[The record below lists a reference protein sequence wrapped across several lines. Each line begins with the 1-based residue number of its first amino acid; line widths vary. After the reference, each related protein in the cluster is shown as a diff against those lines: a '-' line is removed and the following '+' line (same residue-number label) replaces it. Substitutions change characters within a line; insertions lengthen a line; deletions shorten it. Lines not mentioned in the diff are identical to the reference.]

1 METDSKRQWIVKGKR
16 LTISFLGEAFP
27 LNWEIVAELDSGRV
41 IGNLISNNA
50 DASSIAGA
58 ITNALMTAASHPSEI
73 ILMHNSS
80 VLLSEVQGLLALKGM
95 KIPVFPPNQQQE
107 IRGYLIDMFL
117 EQLERRLPSLD
128 ITGKTKLEVARGIL
142 MPIVSLYSSMVN
154 DPPKKLIMEKKAE
167 DKKIEENKP
176 ATAYTPPPIKEHVLQ
191 EKIKQP
197 FSTSSIR
204 PRILIADDSFAEL
217 QLVDSVLKEAGYD
230 TVTVMD
236 GEAAEYKMRVE
247 KFDAAV
253 IDIIMPKKN
262 GYQVCRDLRKDPA
275 YRDVPIIMVSS
286 KSQTSD
292 KMWGLK
298 QGANEYITKPF
309 SPKDLVSVVKKYV
322 KSHA

>member
-50 DASSIAGA
+50 DASSIAEV
-58 ITNALMTAASHPSEI
+58 ITNALVTANSQPSEF

-80 VLLSEVQGLLALKGM
+80 ALLTEVQGILALKGIQ
-95 KIPVFPPNQQQE
+95 IPVLPPNQQQE

-117 EQLERRLPSLD
+117 EQLERRLPSLEV
-128 ITGKTKLEVARGIL
+128 TGKTKLEVARGIL
-142 MPIVSLYSSMVN
+142 RPIVSLYSSMVN

-167 DKKIEENKP
+167 DKKLEEKKP
-176 ATAYTPPPIKEHVLQ
+176 APAYTPPPIKDHVLA
-191 EKIKQP
+191 P
-197 FSTSSIR
+197 TSER

-217 QLVDSVLKEAGYD
+217 QLVDMALKEAGYE

-236 GEAAEYKMRVE
+236 GEAAEYKMRIE

-262 GYQVCRDLRKDPA
+262 GYQVCRDLRRDPA
-275 YRDVPIIMVSS
+275 YKDVPIIMVSS
-286 KSQTSD
+286 KNQTSD

-309 SPKDLVSVVKKYV
+309 NPKDLVSVVKKYV